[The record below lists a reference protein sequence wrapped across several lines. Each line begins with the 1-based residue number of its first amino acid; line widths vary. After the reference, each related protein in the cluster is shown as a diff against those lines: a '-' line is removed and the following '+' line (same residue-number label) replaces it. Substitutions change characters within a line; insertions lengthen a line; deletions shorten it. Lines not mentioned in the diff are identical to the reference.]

1 VSDIYTHR
9 IEVYTTSLVIA
20 GAYDLSIYR
29 RVSDA
34 INGEQRRYIPLRD
47 ATIAPLERAQQ
58 AQTVPYLLVDRNE
71 ALLVATLEE
80 AAPPAD
86 YARDEQLRGVVPVVA
101 MFFTAAFVVRATF
114 HKRPDLTLPEALE
127 RFNDDFVPLRSIQV
141 FPLLSSFPPLQRDFA
156 ALARAR
162 IVALYQLAETPPT
175 APPTPPA
182 EAEPVAAPAEP
193 AAAPAPGEAAP
204 EEELLG

>member
-1 VSDIYTHR
+1 MSDIYTHR
-9 IEVYTTSLVIA
+9 IEIYTTSLVIA

-58 AQTVPYLLVDRNE
+58 AQNVPYLLVDRNE

-80 AAPPAD
+80 AAPPTD

-101 MFFTAAFVVRATF
+101 MFFTAAFVVRALF

-127 RFNDDFVPLRSIQV
+127 RFNDEFVPLRSIQV

-162 IVALYQLAETPPT
+162 IVALYQLSEAPPP
-175 APPTPPA
+175 PPTPPA
-182 EAEPVAAPAEP
+182 EAEPEAVP
-193 AAAPAPGEAAP
+193 AAEAVAPAPEAAAAP
-204 EEELLG
+204 EEELRG

>member
-1 VSDIYTHR
+1 MSDIYTHR
-9 IEVYTTSLVIA
+9 IEIYTTSLVIG

-47 ATIAPLERAQQ
+47 ATIAPLERVQQ
-58 AQTVPYLLVDRNE
+58 TQSVPHLLVDRGE

-80 AAPPAD
+80 AAPPVD
-86 YARDEQLRGVVPVVA
+86 YAREEQLRGVVPVVA

-127 RFNDDFVPLRSIQV
+127 RFNEDFVPLRAIQV
-141 FPLLSSFPPLQRDFA
+141 FPLLSTFPPLQRDFA
-156 ALARAR
+156 ALARER
-162 IVALYQLAETPPT
+162 IVALYQVSEAPLVPPP
-175 APPTPPA
+175 APPA
-182 EAEPVAAPAEP
+182 EAEPEAAPAEE
-193 AAAPAPGEAAP
+193 AVAPAP
-204 EEELLG
+204 EEELRG